1 MFIWDYGKNIQ
12 YLCLLQQYVILC
24 SFENHCER
32 PDVGVTLLHTTAS
45 VLSKISFY
53 RSRWD
58 QHSGGPLFTKLPS
71 WWQPMLPPPHHHLP
85 FMLS

>member
-1 MFIWDYGKNIQ
+1 MVKIYSVYG
-12 YLCLLQQYVILC
+12 LWQQYVILY
-24 SFENHCER
+24 SFEYHCER
-32 PDVGVTLLHTTAS
+32 PGVGATLLHTTAS

-71 WWQPMLPPPHHHLP
+71 WWQPMLPPPTPPPPHP
-85 FMLS
+85 TFMLS